1 MRGLVQ
7 ICVFLLALAAH
18 AAPADQALARWTLLQ
33 GGRVA
38 IAGRLISD
46 IADLPPTDYQVDMV
60 DWVAVNAVPEDL
72 ERMIGLRALREL
84 RLPGPL
90 WNRNADGGKDL
101 STQLRFLSAANTLE
115 KLTFSD
121 HFLDRIRFKDAGL
134 DAIKGLTN
142 LRELALRQSE
152 IQGSGLRHFPKLRN
166 LDLTL
171 CPIAD
176 LAPLLQMPDLE
187 RLWAG
192 DTFVADLAPLAKLTR
207 LHDLDLHGTA
217 ITDESIPAL
226 AGLTALRRL
235 DLQGT
240 NISDAAI
247 ATLERLP
254 LLESLNLYRTKIS
267 NDGLARLSRLPA
279 LRHLDIRYTRV
290 TATGFD
296 SFRTALPQARILF
309 AGAPS
314 RPQAPPPSGDLK
326 QWITA
331 LGGTTRSG
339 HVGLRGIPLNAASVA
354 ALARFPGLRSLDL
367 EATGLGDSALA
378 SLATLTSLEELN
390 LNQNPIS
397 DAGLNFLAPLKNLHK
412 LALNNTYVEAL
423 ALPAWPLLAD
433 LSLLGTPVVELAAL
447 TRLPA
452 LRRLNLAET
461 DITGQGIRTLA
472 SLSLERLDLSGT
484 DVDDV
489 APWQAFTSLTWLSLR
504 DTRITDK
511 SLLQLAPLT
520 RRTYLDLART
530 RSTNAAAPGLAKLT
544 NLVTLNLAYAD
555 LNDAGMAPL
564 AALTNLQTLILDS
577 TLITDDSAPLLAKLS
592 KLQTLD
598 LYHSLITAPALAE
611 LKRALPA
618 ARIIWDKESGFPH
631 RRRA

>member
-1 MRGLVQ
+1 MRWCL
-7 ICVFLLALAAH
+7 FLLALLAH
-18 AAPADQALARWTLLQ
+18 AAPADQAVARWTLLQ

-38 IAGRLISD
+38 IAGRLITD
-46 IADLPPTDYQVDMV
+46 IADLPPADYQLEMV

-101 STQLRFLSAANTLE
+101 STQLRFLSAVTTLE

-134 DAIKGLTN
+134 DEIKTLSN
-142 LRELALRQSE
+142 LRELALRQAE
-152 IQGSGLRHFPKLRN
+152 IQGPGLRHFPKLRN

-176 LAPLLQMPDLE
+176 LAPLRQMPDLE

-192 DTFVADLAPLAKLTR
+192 DTFVADLAPIAKLTR

-217 ITDESIPAL
+217 ITDESISDL
-226 AGLTALRRL
+226 AALTALRRL

-254 LLESLNLYRTKIS
+254 KLESLNLYRTKIS
-267 NDGLARLSRLPA
+267 NDGLARLAKLPA

-296 SFRTALPQARILF
+296 AFRAALPQARILF
-309 AGAPS
+309 AGAAS
-314 RPQAPPPSGDLK
+314 RPQASPPTGDLR
-326 QWITA
+326 QWVIS
-331 LGGTTRSG
+331 LGGTIRPG
-339 HVGLRGIPLNAASVA
+339 QVGLRGIPLNPASVA

-367 EATGLGDSALA
+367 EATGLGDSAL
-378 SLATLTSLEELN
+378 SQLATLTSLEELN
-390 LNQNPIS
+390 LNQNPVS
-397 DAGLNFLAPLKNLHK
+397 DAGLRHLAPLSKLRK

-423 ALPAWPLLAD
+423 SLPVWPLLAD
-433 LSLLGTPVVELAAL
+433 LSLLGTPVVDLAAL

-452 LRRLNLAET
+452 LRRLNLSET

-472 SLSLERLDLSGT
+472 SLSLEHLDLSGT
-484 DVDDV
+484 DVDDT
-489 APWQAFTSLTWLSLR
+489 APWLAFTSLSWLSLR

-520 RRTYLDLART
+520 RLTHLDLART
-530 RSTNAAAPGLAKLT
+530 RTTNAAAPTLAKLT
-544 NLVTLNLAYAD
+544 SLQTLNLAYAD
-555 LNDAGMAPL
+555 VNDAGL
-564 AALTNLQTLILDS
+564 ASLVSLTNLQTLILDS
-577 TLITDDSAPLLAKLS
+577 TLITDASLATLIKLT

-598 LYHSLITAPALAE
+598 LYHSLISAPVLLE

-618 ARIIWDKESGFPH
+618 ARIVWDKESGFPH